1 VKNLIKQQVL
11 LPDTIDKLQEFVLI
25 GKQKLIACKAH
36 LKAIED
42 VNLGISVYDQKL
54 QETQDL
60 AGVVLMAEAKMGEL
74 LENIPLKRNKE
85 GSTKGTS
92 LPSLPPNITRKQSH
106 YAQALSKN
114 IDVIEDVIKEAIEKK
129 EVPRRSDV
137 LSKIASP
144 HVTKS
149 TGENE
154 WYTPEKYINA
164 ARSVMGDID
173 VDPASSDIANQIV
186 KAKKY
191 YTINDNGL
199 TKPWSGRVW
208 MNPPY
213 SQPLINEFS
222 QTFVDKYNSGEIK
235 EACVL
240 TNNATETIWLQVL
253 LSICDQVCFIKGRI
267 KFIDVKGMTRLS
279 PLQGQLI
286 LYFGKNVAVF
296 YNYFN
301 VFGIIK

>member
-1 VKNLIKQQVL
+1 

-74 LENIPLKRNKE
+74 LEAIPDKKATSGE
-85 GSTKGTS
+85 GSRS
-92 LPSLPPNITRKQSH
+92 LPSGITHKQSH
-106 YAQALSKN
+106 YAQTLSKN

-144 HVTKS
+144 HVAKS

-154 WYTPEKYINA
+154 WYTPKKYIDA
-164 ARSVMGDID
+164 ARNVMGGID
-173 VDPASSDIANQIV
+173 VDPASSNIANQTV

-191 YTINDNGL
+191 YTIKDNGL

-222 QTFVDKYNSGEIK
+222 QTFVDKYNSFEVL
-235 EACVL
+235 EACIL
-240 TNNATETIWLQVL
+240 INNATETVWLQGL
-253 LSICDQVCFIKGRI
+253 LNICSKICFIKSRI
-267 KFIDVKGMTRLS
+267 KFIDVEGNASGS

-286 LYFGKNVAVF
+286 LYFGNNNQKFKNNF
-296 YNYFN
+296 SI
-301 VFGIIK
+301 FGIIK